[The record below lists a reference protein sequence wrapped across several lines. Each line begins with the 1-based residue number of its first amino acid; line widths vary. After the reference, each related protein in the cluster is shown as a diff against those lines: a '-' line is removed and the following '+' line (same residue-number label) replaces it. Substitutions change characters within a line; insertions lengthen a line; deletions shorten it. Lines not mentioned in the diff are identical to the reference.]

1 MTDASTTP
9 TVNTAPL
16 EAVVAAV
23 AVNEQVAAWTAAVR
37 SDAEGGA
44 HARISEPVLPLL
56 LAAANVG
63 APTGDGR
70 FEPVNARPL
79 LVVAATDAD
88 AERIAESIGW
98 YLGASNAAP
107 YVSRGVKYGS
117 GVAPAPARVGA
128 RENARRVAHHHGVV
142 VASVASLLE
151 RVPRAEQRPGP
162 VEVAVGETID
172 RDELVRALIE
182 AGYERAEQADARGQV
197 AVRGDI
203 VDVFGTTA
211 QHPVRIELFDDE
223 IETIRQFSPYT
234 QRSLGPLNRMCLQP
248 ASEASGLGS
257 DAAWWGGGTEGD
269 GPSDPV
275 WDAVEGAMEPAW
287 KTFANECHLL
297 VWDAA
302 SVQRELDD
310 QTTEIAA
317 SAHHIIEPAYE
328 GRGAVSELLSAA
340 DRLDALSSGQAFQFE
355 AQPPVFSAVGFA
367 EAENELA
374 GMINRGLRVV
384 VTFPHAGHLGRVR
397 NQLRKVDAHEM
408 FKRDSPALRP
418 LAGDGD
424 ESELAQAARELDA
437 AARERNSDRPEAWF
451 GISMLAQGVVS
462 RQLGIAIVP
471 SGRLFRTRVTGTDA
485 HGAGPAGKIGQ
496 AMQAF
501 TSLRLGDYVV
511 HEDHGVAR
519 FAGFETKT
527 VAGVTRDYL
536 KLDFAGADK
545 VFVPHEQMGKVTR
558 YVGADGGAP
567 TLSKLGGKRW
577 DQLKNRARQAVHEL
591 AGELLALYAKR
602 ARAVGHAFPEDEEI
616 VERFEAA
623 FPYEETEDQLTA
635 IASVKH
641 DMEQPHPMDR
651 LIVGDVGFGK
661 TEVAMRAAMKAVAG
675 GRQVMVLVPTTVL
688 ADQHLRSFRERIG
701 ELPITVD
708 MVSRF
713 RTPKATKEILKGF
726 SEGKLDMLI
735 GTHRLLSRDVLPK
748 TLGLVIVD
756 EEQRFGVAQ
765 KELLRQMRLE
775 VDVLALSAT
784 PIPRT
789 LHMSLAGIR
798 DITVIETAPHGR
810 RPIATHVGEYDE
822 ELVKMSIKRELE
834 REGQVFILHNRVETI
849 DEAAEKIR
857 QIVPEARVAVGH
869 GQMTEKQLESV
880 MMGLMRRDFDVLV
893 ATTIIESGLDVPTA
907 NTLIIDRADMLGM
920 SQLYQIRGRVGR
932 STRSAHAY
940 LFYPSARELS
950 EDARARLTTL
960 SDFTDL
966 GSGSKIAMRD
976 LELRGAGNLL
986 GSEQSGHVA
995 AIGFELYMD
1004 MLQGAVA
1011 EMSGDPIVEEQPALI
1026 ETKLHAYV
1034 PADYVASEAIKID
1047 VHRRIAL
1054 ARSEEQLDALME
1066 ELGDRFGEVPEPVCN
1081 LIDLSRVRL
1090 LLNRLRARRI
1100 TVGPPKI
1107 AFGPVNLSSTQ
1118 LGYLKADAPWAV
1130 YNGNSG
1136 ELAVRVT
1143 TREESAPKAL
1153 ELLRA
1158 TARVLGR

>member
-1 MTDASTTP
+1 VSVRPSIAAVAS
-9 TVNTAPL
+9 PL
-16 EAVVAAV
+16 ESVVAA
-23 AVNEQVAAWTAAVR
+23 AAANPLVAAWVADVR
-37 SDAEGGA
+37 GDTGSG
-44 HARISEPVLPLL
+44 HARISEAVLPLL
-56 LAAANVG
+56 VAAAHFG
-63 APTGDGR
+63 TPGRDGG
-70 FEPVNARPL
+70 FEPVEERPL
-79 LVVAATDAD
+79 LLVAETDAD
-88 AERIAESIGW
+88 AERWAEAIGW
-98 YLGASNAAP
+98 FVGVDRAAA
-107 YVSRGVKYGS
+107 YVSRAVQYGS
-117 GVAPAPARVGA
+117 GVAPSPARVGTRERA
-128 RENARRVAHHHGVV
+128 RQVARTHGVV

-151 RVPRAEQRPGP
+151 RVPVGDARPVP
-162 VEVAVGETID
+162 VTVSTTTNID
-172 RDELVRALIE
+172 RDALVRQLVD
-182 AGYERAEQADARGQV
+182 AGYERVEQADDRGQL

-211 QHPVRIELFDDE
+211 QYPVRIELFDDE
-223 IETIRQFSPYT
+223 VEAIRQFSPYT
-234 QRSLGPLNRMCLQP
+234 QRSLGPLDHIEFQP
-248 ASEASGLGS
+248 ASEAIGLGS
-257 DAAWWGGGTEGD
+257 AAGWWDTHHEGTAPEDPVIDAAD
-269 GPSDPV
+269 GQL
-275 WDAVEGAMEPAW
+275 EPAW
-287 KTFANECHLL
+287 EAFAGTHLL
-297 VWDAA
+297 VWNAA
-302 SVQRELDD
+302 GVQREFEDALDD
-310 QTTEIAA
+310 INASIAHIPEGAYVDKA
-317 SAHHIIEPAYE
+317 SIA
-328 GRGAVSELLSAA
+328 GLLAAA
-340 DRLDALSSGQAFQFE
+340 DRIDSLAVGQPHSFE
-355 AQPPVFSAVGFA
+355 AQPPVFGAVGFA

-374 GMINRGLRVV
+374 GLANRGLRVV
-384 VTFPHAGHLGRVR
+384 VSFPHAGHLGRTR
-397 NQLRKVDAHEM
+397 NQLRKVDAHELH
-408 FKRDSPALRP
+408 RSPMRP
-418 LAGDGD
+418 PVPEGDD
-424 ESELAQAARELDA
+424 EAAAADA
-437 AARERNSDRPEAWF
+437 AAREANAGRAEAWF
-451 GISMLAQGVVS
+451 AISTLATGFVS
-462 RQLGIAIVP
+462 RQLGLAVVP
-471 SGRLFRTRVTGTDA
+471 SGRLFRTRATGTDA
-485 HGAGPAGKIGQ
+485 GAAGASGRIGQ

-501 TSLRLGDYVV
+501 SSLRLGDYVV

-527 VAGVTRDYL
+527 VASVTRDYL
-536 KLDFAGADK
+536 KLDFKDQDK

-577 DQLKNRARQAVHEL
+577 DQLKNRAKQAVFEL

-602 ARAVGHAFPEDEEI
+602 ARAVGHPFPEDDE
-616 VERFEAA
+616 VMERFELA

-635 IASVKH
+635 IGSVKH

-661 TEVAMRAAMKAVAG
+661 TEVAMRAAIKAVSG

-713 RTPKATKEILKGF
+713 RSPKDTKRILGEF
-726 SEGKLDMLI
+726 ASGKVDILI

-748 TLGLVIVD
+748 QLGLVIVD

-822 ELVKMSIKRELE
+822 GLVKMAITRELD

-849 DEAAEKIR
+849 DEAAMKIR

-869 GQMTEKQLESV
+869 GQMTEKQLETV

-907 NTLIIDRADMLGM
+907 NTLVIDRADMLGM

-950 EDARARLTTL
+950 EEARARLTTL

-986 GSEQSGHVA
+986 GAEQSGHVA

-1011 EMSGDPIVEEQPALI
+1011 EMNGEPMVEEQPALI

-1054 ARSEEQLDALME
+1054 ARDEERLDTLLE
-1066 ELGDRFGEVPEPVCN
+1066 ELADRFGEVPEPVEN
-1081 LIDLSRVRL
+1081 LVALGRMKLLMQRLGARRL
-1090 LLNRLRARRI
+1090 L
-1100 TVGPPKI
+1100 VGTPKVAI
-1107 AFGPVNLSSTQ
+1107 SPINLSSTQ

-1130 YNGNSG
+1130 YNANSG
-1136 ELAVRVT
+1136 ELAVRVLQ
-1143 TREESAPKAL
+1143 RDEAAPKAL

>member
-1 MTDASTTP
+1 MADTSSSTVAPVT
-9 TVNTAPL
+9 PL
-16 EAVVAAV
+16 EPIVAAV
-23 AVNEQVAAWTAAVR
+23 AVNERVAAWIADVR
-37 SDAEGGA
+37 GDTGEG

-56 LAAANVG
+56 LAAASAG
-63 APTGDGR
+63 APSSEGG
-70 FEPVNARPL
+70 FEPIEARPL
-79 LVVAATDAD
+79 LVVTANDAD
-88 AERIAESIGW
+88 AERIAESVGW
-98 YLGASNAAP
+98 YLGADRAAP
-107 YVSRGVKYGS
+107 YVSRNVRYGS
-117 GVAPAPARVGA
+117 GVAPAPARIGA
-128 RENARRVAHHHGVV
+128 REHARRIARANGVV
-142 VASVASLLE
+142 VASVGSLLE
-151 RVPRAEQRPGP
+151 RVPVAESRPEP
-162 VEVAVGETID
+162 LSVGVGDTIE
-172 RDELVRALIE
+172 RDDLLRKLVD
-182 AGYERAEQADARGQV
+182 AGYERTEQADARGQV

-203 VDVFGTTA
+203 IDVYGTTA

-234 QRSLGPLNRMCLQP
+234 QRSLGPLRRIQFQP
-248 ASEASGLGS
+248 ASEAIGLGS
-257 DAAWWGGGTEGD
+257 EAGWWESHGADGPTDPVLDAVDGNFEAAWT
-269 GPSDPV
+269 
-275 WDAVEGAMEPAW
+275 
-287 KTFANECHLL
+287 TFANDCHLL
-297 VWDAA
+297 VWDAG

-310 QTTEIAA
+310 QLAELAA
-317 SAHHIIEPAYE
+317 TAAHIPNGAYDSGPALV
-328 GRGAVSELLSAA
+328 ALLGAA
-340 DRLDALSSGQAFQFE
+340 DRLDPLSSGQTHQFE
-355 AQPPVFSAVGFA
+355 AQPPVFGAVGFA
-367 EAENELA
+367 EAENDLA
-374 GMINRGLRVV
+374 GLVNRGLRVV

-397 NQLRKVDAHEM
+397 NQLRKVDAHELD
-408 FKRDSPALRP
+408 KKGAPALRP
-418 LAGDGD
+418 LAGDSD
-424 ESELAQAARELDA
+424 ESDLARAARDLELDA
-437 AARERNSDRPEAWF
+437 RRANADRPEAWF
-451 GISMLAQGVVS
+451 AISMLAQGVVS

-485 HGAGPAGKIGQ
+485 HTGAAGKIGQ

-536 KLDFAGADK
+536 KLDFSGADK

-602 ARAVGHAFPEDEEI
+602 ARAVGHPFPEDEEI
-616 VERFEAA
+616 VERFEAQ

-635 IASVKH
+635 IAAVKH

-701 ELPITVD
+701 ELPITVN

-713 RTPKATKEILKGF
+713 RSTKDTKVILGEF
-726 SEGKLDMLI
+726 TEGKLDILI

-748 TLGLVIVD
+748 QLGLVIVD

-822 ELVKMSIKRELE
+822 ELVKMSINRELE

-857 QIVPEARVAVGH
+857 QIVPGARVAVGH

-1011 EMSGDPIVEEQPALI
+1011 EMSGEPVVEEQSALI

-1054 ARSEEQLDALME
+1054 ARSEEQLDALAE
-1066 ELGDRFGEVPEPVCN
+1066 ELADRFGEVPEPVTN
-1081 LIDLSRVRL
+1081 LIDLSRMRL
-1090 LLNRLRARRI
+1090 LLGRLGGRRI
-1100 TVGPPKI
+1100 TVGPPKV
-1107 AFGPVNLSSTQ
+1107 AFSPVNLSSTQ

-1130 YNGNSG
+1130 YNATSG

-1143 TREESAPKAL
+1143 TREEAAPKAL
-1153 ELLRA
+1153 ELLRGA
-1158 TARVLGR
+1158 ARILGK

>member
-1 MTDASTTP
+1 MRGDTG
-9 TVNTAPL
+9 N
-16 EAVVAAV
+16 
-23 AVNEQVAAWTAAVR
+23 
-37 SDAEGGA
+37 G

-56 LAAANVG
+56 LAAAHFG
-63 APTGDGR
+63 APNDDLT
-70 FEPVNARPL
+70 FEPVEQRPIL
-79 LVVAATDAD
+79 LVVSND
-88 AERIAESIGW
+88 AEAERW
-98 YLGASNAAP
+98 AEAACWFAGP
-107 YVSRGVKYGS
+107 ERAAAYVSRSVQYGS
-117 GVAPAPARVGA
+117 GVAPSPARVGS
-128 RENARRVAHHHGVV
+128 RERARRVAATNGIV
-142 VASVASLLE
+142 VASLPALLE
-151 RVPRAEQRPGP
+151 RVPVAEARPG
-162 VEVAVGETID
+162 AVRVSTTTRIE
-172 RDELVRALIE
+172 RDDLVRLLID
-182 AGYERAEQADARGQV
+182 AGYERVEQADERGQL

-203 VDVFGTTA
+203 VDVYSTTA
-211 QHPVRIELFDDE
+211 QYPVRIELFDDE
-223 IETIRQFSPYT
+223 VEGIRQFSPYT
-234 QRSLGPLNRMCLQP
+234 QRSLGPLDKIEFQP
-248 ASEASGLGS
+248 ASEAIGLGS
-257 DAAWWGGGTEGD
+257 ASGWWDTHGEGDAPEDPVIDAAD
-269 GPSDPV
+269 GNL
-275 WDAVEGAMEPAW
+275 EPAW
-287 KTFANECHLL
+287 EAFSGTHLL
-297 VWDAA
+297 IWNAA
-302 SVQRELDD
+302 GVQREAEDALDD
-310 QTTEIAA
+310 IAA
-317 SAHHIIEPAYE
+317 SIAHVPEGAYVDK
-328 GRGAVSELLSAA
+328 AAIAKLLGAA
-340 DRLDALSSGQAFQFE
+340 DRLDSLAVGQPHSFE
-355 AQPPVFSAVGFA
+355 AQPPVFGAVGFA

-374 GMINRGLRVV
+374 GLVNRGLRTI
-384 VTFPHAGHLGRVR
+384 VTFPHAGHLGRNR
-397 NQLRKVDAHEM
+397 QQLRKVDAHELHKIPM
-408 FKRDSPALRP
+408 RAPVRE
-418 LAGDGD
+418 GDD
-424 ESELAQAARELDA
+424 EAAAAEA
-437 AARERNSDRPEAWF
+437 AAREANGGRPEAWF
-451 GISMLAQGVVS
+451 AISNLASGLVS

-471 SGRLFRTRVTGTDA
+471 SGRLFRTRATGTDA
-485 HGAGPAGKIGQ
+485 GAAGASGRIGQ

-501 TSLRLGDYVV
+501 SSLRLGDYVV

-536 KLDFAGADK
+536 KLDFKDQDK

-577 DQLKNRARQAVHEL
+577 DQLKNRARQAVFEL

-602 ARAVGHAFPEDEEI
+602 ARAVGHAFPEDEE
-616 VERFEAA
+616 VMERFELA

-651 LIVGDVGFGK
+651 LVVGDVGFGK
-661 TEVAMRAAMKAVAG
+661 TEVAMRAAIKAVSG

-701 ELPITVD
+701 ELPVTVD

-713 RTPKATKEILKGF
+713 RSPKDTKRILGEF
-726 SEGKLDMLI
+726 TAGKVDILI
-735 GTHRLLSRDVLPK
+735 GTHRLLSRDVLPRQ
-748 TLGLVIVD
+748 LGLVILD

-822 ELVKMSIKRELE
+822 ALVKMAIDRELE
-834 REGQVFILHNRVETI
+834 RDGQVFILHNRVETI
-849 DEAAEKIR
+849 DEAAMKIR
-857 QIVPEARVAVGH
+857 QIVPDARVAVGH
-869 GQMTEKQLESV
+869 GQMTEKQLEAV

-907 NTLIIDRADMLGM
+907 NTLVIDRADMLGM

-932 STRSAHAY
+932 SERSAHAY

-950 EDARARLTTL
+950 EEARARLTTL

-986 GSEQSGHVA
+986 GAEQSGHVA

-1011 EMSGDPIVEEQPALI
+1011 EMNGEPMVEEQSALI

-1054 ARSEEQLDALME
+1054 ARDEEKLETLLE
-1066 ELGDRFGEVPEPVCN
+1066 ELADRFGEVPEPVVN
-1081 LIDLSRVRL
+1081 LVSLGRMKL
-1090 LLNRLRARRI
+1090 LLQRIGARRLV
-1100 TVGPPKI
+1100 VGTPKV

-1130 YNGNSG
+1130 YNANSG
-1136 ELAVRVT
+1136 ELAVRVLQ
-1143 TREESAPKAL
+1143 RDEAAPKAL
-1153 ELLRA
+1153 DLLRA

>member
-1 MTDASTTP
+1 VSVRPSISTSFTS
-9 TVNTAPL
+9 PL
-16 EAVVAAV
+16 ESVVAAA
-23 AVNEQVAAWTAAVR
+23 AVNPKVVAWTADVR
-37 SDAEGGA
+37 GDTGSG
-44 HARISEPVLPLL
+44 HARVSEPVLPLL
-56 LAAANVG
+56 LAAANLG
-63 APTGDGR
+63 PLSPDGS
-70 FEPVNARPL
+70 FDPIEARPIL
-79 LVVAATDAD
+79 LVVGNDAD
-88 AERIAESIGW
+88 AERFAEAAGW
-98 YLGASNAAP
+98 FVGARHAAA
-107 YVSRGVKYGS
+107 YVSRAVQYGS
-117 GVAPAPARVGA
+117 GVAPSPARVGA
-128 RENARRVAHHHGVV
+128 REHARRVAATNGIV
-142 VASVASLLE
+142 VASLPALLE
-151 RVPRAEQRPGP
+151 RVPVATARP
-162 VEVAVGETID
+162 VAVSVSTSDSIE
-172 RDELVRALIE
+172 RDALVRSLID
-182 AGYERAEQADARGQV
+182 AGYERVEQADERGQV

-203 VDVFGTTA
+203 VDVYGTTA
-211 QHPVRIELFDDE
+211 QYPVRIELFDTDV
-223 IETIRQFSPYT
+223 ETIRQFSPYT
-234 QRSLGPLNRMCLQP
+234 QRSLGPLDRIEFQP
-248 ASEASGLGS
+248 ASEALGLGS
-257 DAAWWGGGTEGD
+257 ASGWWQTHGEGDAPEDPVIDAADGKLEVAWEAFGGT
-269 GPSDPV
+269 
-275 WDAVEGAMEPAW
+275 
-287 KTFANECHLL
+287 HLL
-297 VWDAA
+297 IWNAA
-302 SVQRELDD
+302 GVQRDAEDALGDLDAS
-310 QTTEIAA
+310 IA
-317 SAHHIIEPAYE
+317 HIPAGSYVDKE
-328 GRGAVSELLSAA
+328 GIAKLLGAA
-340 DRLDALSSGQAFQFE
+340 DRLDSLAVGQPHSFE
-355 AQPPVFSAVGFA
+355 AQPPVFGAVGFA

-374 GMINRGLRVV
+374 GMVNRGLRTV
-384 VTFPHAGHLGRVR
+384 VTFPHAGHLGRTAT
-397 NQLRKVDAHEM
+397 QLRKVDARELH
-408 FKRDSPALRP
+408 KIPLRAP
-418 LAGDGD
+418 VGEGD
-424 ESELAQAARELDA
+424 EDA
-437 AARERNSDRPEAWF
+437 AAAEVAAKEANSGRPEAWF
-451 GISMLAQGVVS
+451 AISSLATGFVS
-462 RQLGIAIVP
+462 RQLGIAVVP
-471 SGRLFRTRVTGTDA
+471 SGRLFRTRATGTDA
-485 HGAGPAGKIGQ
+485 GAAGASGRIGQ

-519 FAGFETKT
+519 FNGFETKT

-536 KLDFAGADK
+536 KLDFQGADK

-602 ARAVGHAFPEDEEI
+602 ARAVGHPFPEDEEI
-616 VERFEAA
+616 MERFELN

-635 IASVKH
+635 IGAVKH

-651 LIVGDVGFGK
+651 LVVGDVGFGK
-661 TEVAMRAAMKAVAG
+661 TEVAMRAAVKAVSG
-675 GRQVMVLVPTTVL
+675 GRQVMVLCPTTVL
-688 ADQHLRSFRERIG
+688 ADQHNRSFKERIG
-701 ELPITVD
+701 DLPISVD

-713 RTPKATKEILKGF
+713 RTPKDTKRVLAEF
-726 SEGKLDMLI
+726 NAGKIDILI

-748 TLGLVIVD
+748 QLGLVVLD
-756 EEQRFGVAQ
+756 EEQRFGVQQ

-789 LHMSLAGIR
+789 LHMSLAGVR

-822 ELVKMSIKRELE
+822 DLVKMAITRELA
-834 REGQVFILHNRVETI
+834 RDGQVFVLHNRVETI
-849 DEAAEKIR
+849 DEAAAKLR
-857 QIVPEARVAVGH
+857 QIMPDARIAIGH

-880 MMGLMRRDFDVLV
+880 MMGLMRRDFDILV

-950 EDARARLTTL
+950 DEARARLTTL

-986 GSEQSGHVA
+986 GAEQSGHVG

-1004 MLQGAVA
+1004 MLQQAVA
-1011 EMSGDPIVEEQPALI
+1011 MMEGEPVIMEQEPLI

-1054 ARSEEQLDALME
+1054 ARSEAQLDSLME
-1066 ELGDRFGEVPEPVCN
+1066 ELADRFGEVPEPVEN
-1081 LIDLSRVRL
+1081 LAALGRMKLLMQRL
-1090 LLNRLRARRI
+1090 GARRL
-1100 TVGPPKI
+1100 TVGPPKV
-1107 AFGPVNLSSTQ
+1107 AFSPVNLSATQ
-1118 LGYLKADAPWAV
+1118 LGYLKAETPWAV
-1130 YNGNSG
+1130 WNANSG

-1143 TREESAPKAL
+1143 TREEAAPKAV

-1158 TARVLGR
+1158 TARVLGK

>member
-1 MTDASTTP
+1 MAATEPVVAWVADVRTDTGSGHAR
-9 TVNTAPL
+9 VGAPL
-16 EAVVAAV
+16 
-23 AVNEQVAAWTAAVR
+23 
-37 SDAEGGA
+37 
-44 HARISEPVLPLL
+44 LPLL
-56 LAAANVG
+56 LAAAHLGPVS
-63 APTGDGR
+63 PDGT
-70 FEPVNARPL
+70 FEPVEARPL
-79 LVVAATDAD
+79 LIVAATDGD
-88 AERIAESIGW
+88 AERIADSVRW
-98 YLGASNAAP
+98 YVGPDRAAP
-107 YVSRGVKYGS
+107 YVSRAVRYGS
-117 GVAPAPARVGA
+117 GVAPSPARVGA
-128 RENARRVAHHHGVV
+128 RGHARRVARTNGIV
-142 VASVASLLE
+142 VASVAALLE
-151 RVPRAEQRPGP
+151 RVPKTTARPEP
-162 VEVAVGETID
+162 VQVDVTDRID
-172 RDELVRALIE
+172 RDALVRSLVD
-182 AGYERAEQADARGQV
+182 AGYERVEQADERGQM

-203 VDVFGTTA
+203 VDVYGTTA
-211 QHPVRIELFDDE
+211 PYPVRIELFDDE
-223 IETIRQFSPYT
+223 IEHIRQFSPYT
-234 QRSLGPLNRMCLQP
+234 QRSLGPLTHVTFEP
-248 ASEASGLGS
+248 ASEVRGMGS
-257 DAAWWGGGTEGD
+257 AAEWWTSHADDD
-269 GPSDPV
+269 GSVSDPV
-275 WDAVEGAMEPAW
+275 IDFVEGELEAAW
-287 KTFANECHLL
+287 EAFAGTHLL
-297 VWDAA
+297 IWEAA
-302 SVQRELDD
+302 QTQREASEQLAELEVARLPDGAYVARELVTDLLAAGDQLDPLGTG
-310 QTTEIAA
+310 QT
-317 SAHHIIEPAYE
+317 H
-328 GRGAVSELLSAA
+328 
-340 DRLDALSSGQAFQFE
+340 QFD
-355 AQPPVFSAVGFA
+355 AQPPVFGAVGFA

-374 GMINRGLRVV
+374 GLIGRGLRTVI
-384 VTFPHAGHLGRVR
+384 TFPHAGQLGRVR
-397 NQLRKVDAHEM
+397 QQLRKVDAHELH
-408 FKRDSPALRP
+408 KDGAPPLRP
-418 LAGDGD
+418 LAPDGD
-424 ESELAQAARELDA
+424 DSETAVAARELDA
-437 AARERNSDRPEAWF
+437 QAREANGGRPESWF
-451 GISMLAQGVVS
+451 AISTLGQGVVS

-471 SGRLFRTRVTGTDA
+471 SGRLFRTRVTGQDA
-485 HGAGPAGKIGQ
+485 NASASGRIGQ

-501 TSLRLGDYVV
+501 TSLRVGDYVV

-536 KLDFAGADK
+536 KLDFSGADK

-577 DQLKNRARQAVHEL
+577 DQLRNRARQAVHEL

-602 ARAVGHAFPEDEEI
+602 ARAVGHAFPEDEEV

-635 IASVKH
+635 IAAVKH

-675 GRQVMVLVPTTVL
+675 GRQVMMLCPTTVL

-701 ELPITVD
+701 DLPVTVE

-713 RTPKATKEILKGF
+713 RTPKETKRILEEFAG
-726 SEGKLDMLI
+726 GKVDILI
-735 GTHRLLSRDVLPK
+735 GTHRILSRDVLPK
-748 TLGLVIVD
+748 ALGLVIVD

-775 VDVLALSAT
+775 VDVLSLSAT

-798 DITVIETAPHGR
+798 DITVIETAPQGR

-822 ELVKMSIKRELE
+822 AVVTQAITRELE

-857 QIVPEARVAVGH
+857 QMVPKARVAVGH
-869 GQMTEKQLESV
+869 GQMTEKQLEGV

-893 ATTIIESGLDVPTA
+893 ATTIIESGLDVPDA
-907 NTLIIDRADMLGM
+907 NTLVVDRADMLGM

-950 EDARARLTTL
+950 EEARARLTTL

-986 GSEQSGHVA
+986 GGEQSGHVA

-1004 MLQGAVA
+1004 MLQSAVA
-1011 EMSGDPIVEEQPALI
+1011 EMAGEPIVEETPALI

-1054 ARSEEQLDALME
+1054 ARDEDRLDALVE
-1066 ELGDRFGEVPEPVCN
+1066 ELTDRFGELPEPVSN
-1081 LIDLSRVRL
+1081 LVDLGRMRL
-1090 LLNRLRARRI
+1090 LMQRLGARRLV
-1100 TVGPPKI
+1100 VGPPRV
-1107 AFGPVNLSSTQ
+1107 AFAPVNLTSTQ
-1118 LGYLKADAPWAV
+1118 LGYLQAATPWAV

-1136 ELAVRVT
+1136 ELGVRVT
-1143 TREESAPKAL
+1143 TREEAAPKAV
-1153 ELLRA
+1153 ELLRSA
-1158 TARVLGR
+1158 ARILGR

>member
-1 MTDASTTP
+1 M
-9 TVNTAPL
+9 TAPSPAISTATAAAPL
-16 EAVVAAV
+16 LPVVAAAAANPAVQAWV
-23 AVNEQVAAWTAAVR
+23 ADVR
-37 SDAEGGA
+37 ADTGQG

-56 LAAANVG
+56 LAAANLG
-63 APTGDGR
+63 PLDSGGGFAPVD
-70 FEPVNARPL
+70 ERPIL
-79 LVVAATDAD
+79 LVVANDAD
-88 AERIAESIGW
+88 AERWAEAAGW
-98 YLGASNAAP
+98 FVGADRAAA
-107 YVSRGVKYGS
+107 YVSRSVQYGS
-117 GVAPAPARVGA
+117 GVAPSPARVGL
-128 RENARRVAHHHGVV
+128 RERARRTARTNGIV
-142 VASVASLLE
+142 VASMPALLE
-151 RVPRAEQRPGP
+151 RVPQAASRPEP
-162 VEVAVGETID
+162 VVVASTDTLE
-172 RDELVRALIE
+172 RDDLVRSLID
-182 AGYERAEQADARGQV
+182 AGYERVEQADERGQV

-203 VDVFGTTA
+203 VDVYGTTA
-211 QHPVRIELFDDE
+211 QYPVRIEFFDDE
-223 IETIRQFSPYT
+223 VEAIRQFSPYT
-234 QRSLGPLNRMCLQP
+234 QRSLGPLDRIELMP
-248 ASEASGLGS
+248 ASEAIGLGS
-257 DAAWWGGGTEGD
+257 ASGWWDAHAEGEQPEDPVIDAAD
-269 GPSDPV
+269 GHLEAA
-275 WDAVEGAMEPAW
+275 WEAFRDA
-287 KTFANECHLL
+287 HLL
-297 VWDAA
+297 LWNGAG
-302 SVQRELDD
+302 VQREAEDLLADLDAS
-310 QTTEIAA
+310 IA
-317 SAHHIIEPAYE
+317 HVPEGAYVDK
-328 GRGAVSELLSAA
+328 GAIAKLLAAA
-340 DRLDALSSGQAFQFE
+340 DRLDSLAVGQPHSFE
-355 AQPPVFSAVGFA
+355 AQPPVFGAVGFG

-374 GMINRGLRVV
+374 GLVNRGMRAV
-384 VTFPHAGHLGRVR
+384 VTFPHAGHLGRTR
-397 NQLRKVDAHEM
+397 QQLRKVDAHELH
-408 FKRDSPALRP
+408 RIPLRAP
-418 LAGDGD
+418 VAEGDD
-424 ESELAQAARELDA
+424 DAAAAEA
-437 AARERNSDRPEAWF
+437 AAREANADRPEAWF
-451 GISMLAQGVVS
+451 AISTLATGFVS
-462 RQLGIAIVP
+462 KQLGIAVVP
-471 SGRLFRTRVTGTDA
+471 SGRLFRTRATGTDA
-485 HGAGPAGKIGQ
+485 GAAGATGRIGQ

-501 TSLRLGDYVV
+501 TSLRVGDYVV

-536 KLDFAGADK
+536 KLDFKGADK

-577 DQLKNRARQAVHEL
+577 DQLKNRARQAVFEL

-602 ARAVGHAFPEDEEI
+602 SRAVGHAFPEDEE
-616 VERFEAA
+616 VMERFELT

-651 LIVGDVGFGK
+651 LVVGDVGFGK
-661 TEVAMRAAMKAVAG
+661 TEVAMRAAIKAVSG

-713 RTPKATKEILKGF
+713 RTPKDTRRVLQEFGA
-726 SEGKLDMLI
+726 GKVDILI

-748 TLGLVIVD
+748 ELGLVIVD

-822 ELVKMSIKRELE
+822 QLVKMAIERELA
-834 REGQVFILHNRVETI
+834 RDGQVFILHNRVETI
-849 DEAAEKIR
+849 DEAAAKIR

-869 GQMTEKQLESV
+869 GQMSEKQLEGV

-907 NTLIIDRADMLGM
+907 NTLVIDRADMLGM

-932 STRSAHAY
+932 SERSAHAY

-950 EDARARLTTL
+950 EEARARLTTL

-986 GSEQSGHVA
+986 GAEQSGHVA

-1004 MLQGAVA
+1004 MLQSAVA
-1011 EMSGDPIVEEQPALI
+1011 EMNGEPMLEEQSALI

-1054 ARSEEQLDALME
+1054 ARDEQKLESLLE
-1066 ELGDRFGEVPEPVCN
+1066 ELEDRFGEVPEPVHN
-1081 LIDLSRVRL
+1081 LVDLGRVRL
-1090 LLNRLRARRI
+1090 LMQRLGAKRI
-1100 TVGPPKI
+1100 VVGTPKV
-1107 AFGPVNLSSTQ
+1107 AFAPVNLSSTQ

-1130 YNGNSG
+1130 YNSNSG
-1136 ELAVRVT
+1136 ELAVRVLK
-1143 TREESAPKAL
+1143 REEAAPKAI

-1158 TARVLGR
+1158 ACRVLGR

>member
-1 MTDASTTP
+1 MSANLSTVPTTAS
-9 TVNTAPL
+9 PL
-16 EAVVAAV
+16 GSVVAAA
-23 AVNEQVAAWTAAVR
+23 AVNPAVAAWAVDVR
-37 SDAEGGA
+37 GDTGNG
-44 HARISEPVLPLL
+44 HARVSESVLALL
-56 LAAANVG
+56 LAVAHYGLPARD
-63 APTGDGR
+63 GD
-70 FEPVNARPL
+70 FDPVEQRPVL
-79 LVVAATDAD
+79 LVTETDAD
-88 AERIAESIGW
+88 AERIAEAAGW
-98 YLGASNAAP
+98 FVGTERAVA
-107 YVSRGVKYGS
+107 YVSRAVQYGS
-117 GVAPAPARVGA
+117 GVAPSPARIGS
-128 RENARRVAHHHGVV
+128 RERARRVAHSSGVV
-142 VASVASLLE
+142 VASLPALLE
-151 RVPRAEQRPGP
+151 RVPVATARPAP
-162 VEVAVGETID
+162 VRVGAGDTID
-172 RDELVRALIE
+172 RDDLVRALID
-182 AGYERAEQADARGQV
+182 AGYERVEQADERGQL

-211 QHPVRIELFDDE
+211 QYPVRVELFDDE
-223 IETIRQFSPYT
+223 IEGIRQFSPYT
-234 QRSLGPLNRMCLQP
+234 QRSLGPLARIEFQP
-248 ASEASGLGS
+248 ASEAIGLGS
-257 DAAWWGGGTEGD
+257 ASGWWESHGEGED
-269 GPSDPV
+269 PEDPV
-275 WDAVEGAMEPAW
+275 IDAVDGRLESGWEAF
-287 KTFANECHLL
+287 TGTHLL
-297 VWDAA
+297 IWNAA
-302 SVQRELDD
+302 GVQRTAEEALAELDAS
-310 QTTEIAA
+310 IA
-317 SAHHIIEPAYE
+317 HIPANAY
-328 GRGAVSELLSAA
+328 ADKAAIATLLGAA
-340 DRLDALSSGQAFQFE
+340 DRLDSLSVGQPHSFE
-355 AQPPVFSAVGFA
+355 AQPPVFGAVGFA

-374 GMINRGLRVV
+374 GLTNRGLRTV
-384 VTFPHAGHLGRVR
+384 VTFPHAGHLGRTR
-397 NQLRKVDAHEM
+397 QQLRKVDAHELH
-408 FKRDSPALRP
+408 KDPLRP
-418 LAGDGD
+418 PVLEGDD
-424 ESELAQAARELDA
+424 DAKAAEA
-437 AARERNSDRPEAWF
+437 AAREANAGRPEAWF
-451 GISMLAQGVVS
+451 AISTLATGFVS
-462 RQLGIAIVP
+462 RQLGLAVVP
-471 SGRLFRTRVTGTDA
+471 SGRLFRTRATGTDA
-485 HGAGPAGKIGQ
+485 GAAGASGRIGQ

-536 KLDFAGADK
+536 KLDFKGADK

-577 DQLKNRARQAVHEL
+577 DQLKNRAKQAVFEL

-602 ARAVGHAFPEDEEI
+602 ARAVGHAFPEDEE
-616 VERFEAA
+616 VMERFELA

-635 IASVKH
+635 IAAVKG

-651 LIVGDVGFGK
+651 LVVGDVGFGK
-661 TEVAMRAAMKAVAG
+661 TEVAMRAAVKAVSG
-675 GRQVMVLVPTTVL
+675 GRQVMVLVPTTIL

-701 ELPITVD
+701 ELPITVN

-713 RTPKATKEILKGF
+713 RSPKATKEILGDF
-726 SEGKLDMLI
+726 TSGKLDILI

-748 TLGLVIVD
+748 ELGLVVVD

-822 ELVKMSIKRELE
+822 GIVKMAIERELE

-849 DEAAEKIR
+849 DEAAMKIR

-869 GQMTEKQLESV
+869 GQMTEKQLETV

-907 NTLIIDRADMLGM
+907 NTLVIDRADMLGM

-932 STRSAHAY
+932 SARSAHAY

-950 EDARARLTTL
+950 EEARARLTTL

-986 GSEQSGHVA
+986 GAEQSGHVA
-995 AIGFELYMD
+995 AVGFELYMD
-1004 MLQGAVA
+1004 MLQGADA
-1011 EMSGDPIVEEQPALI
+1011 QMTGEPMVEEQSALI

-1047 VHRRIAL
+1047 LHRRIAL
-1054 ARSEEQLDALME
+1054 ARDEQQLETLLE
-1066 ELGDRFGEVPEPVCN
+1066 ELADRFGEEVPEPVQN
-1081 LIDLSRVRL
+1081 LVSLGRMRL
-1090 LLNRLRARRI
+1090 LMQRLGARRLL
-1100 TVGPPKI
+1100 VGTPKV
-1107 AFGPVNLSSTQ
+1107 AFGPINLSSTQ
-1118 LGYLKADAPWAV
+1118 LGYLKAEVPWAV
-1130 YNGNSG
+1130 YNSDSG
-1136 ELAVRVT
+1136 ELAARVLQ
-1143 TREESAPKAL
+1143 RDEAAPKAL

>member
-1 MTDASTTP
+1 VSAPASSRSTAA
-9 TVNTAPL
+9 APL
-16 EAVVAAV
+16 LPIVAAAASNAAVVA
-23 AVNEQVAAWTAAVR
+23 WMRDVR
-37 SDAEGGA
+37 GDTGNG

-56 LAAANVG
+56 LAAANLG
-63 APTGDGR
+63 PLAADGE
-70 FEPVNARPL
+70 FEPVDERAIL
-79 LVVAATDAD
+79 LVVTNDSE
-88 AERIAESIGW
+88 AERWAEAAGW
-98 YLGASNAAP
+98 FVGADRAAA
-107 YVSRGVKYGS
+107 YVSRAVQYGS
-117 GVAPAPARVGA
+117 GVAPSPARIGSRERA
-128 RENARRVAHHHGVV
+128 RQVARSGGIV
-142 VASVASLLE
+142 VASMAALLE
-151 RVPRAEQRPGP
+151 RVPHAGARPAP
-162 VEVAVGETID
+162 VTVTTTDTID
-172 RDELVRALIE
+172 RDELVRLLVD
-182 AGYERAEQADARGQV
+182 AGYERVEQADERGQL

-203 VDVFGTTA
+203 VDVYGTTA
-211 QHPVRIELFDDE
+211 QYPVRIELFDDE
-223 IETIRQFSPYT
+223 IEAIRQFSPYT
-234 QRSLGPLNRMCLQP
+234 QRSLGPLDRIDLQP
-248 ASEASGLGS
+248 ASEAIGLGS
-257 DAAWWGGGTEGD
+257 ASGWWDAHGEGDAPEDPVIDAAD
-269 GPSDPV
+269 GRLEAAWEPLA
-275 WDAVEGAMEPAW
+275 DA
-287 KTFANECHLL
+287 HLL
-297 VWDAA
+297 LWNGAG
-302 SVQRELDD
+302 VQREAEDLLGDLDAS
-310 QTTEIAA
+310 IA
-317 SAHHIIEPAYE
+317 HVPEGAYVDK
-328 GRGAVSELLSAA
+328 GAIAKLLSAA
-340 DRLDALSSGQAFQFE
+340 DRLDSLAVGQPHSFE
-355 AQPPVFSAVGFA
+355 AQPPVFGAVGFA

-374 GMINRGLRVV
+374 GLVNRGLRTI
-384 VTFPHAGHLGRVR
+384 VTFPHAGHLGRT
-397 NQLRKVDAHEM
+397 NKQLRKVDAHELH
-408 FKRDSPALRP
+408 KVALRP
-418 LAGDGD
+418 PVADGD
-424 ESELAQAARELDA
+424 DEARAAEASAREA
-437 AARERNSDRPEAWF
+437 NSDRPEAWF
-451 GISMLAQGVVS
+451 AISTLAAGFIS
-462 RQLGIAIVP
+462 RQLGIAVVS
-471 SGRLFRTRVTGTDA
+471 SGRLFRTRATGTDA
-485 HGAGPAGKIGQ
+485 GAAGASGRIGQ

-536 KLDFAGADK
+536 KLDFQGADK

-577 DQLKNRARQAVHEL
+577 DQLKNRAKQAVFEL

-602 ARAVGHAFPEDEEI
+602 SRAVGHAYPEDEE
-616 VERFEAA
+616 VMERFELA

-635 IASVKH
+635 IAAVKH

-651 LIVGDVGFGK
+651 LVVGDVGFGK
-661 TEVAMRAAMKAVAG
+661 TEVAMRAAIKAVAG

-701 ELPITVD
+701 ELPVTVD

-713 RTPKATKEILKGF
+713 RTTKETKRIL
-726 SEGKLDMLI
+726 SEFGTGKVDILI
-735 GTHRLLSRDVLPK
+735 GTHRLLSRDVMPK
-748 TLGLVIVD
+748 DLGLVILD

-822 ELVKMSIKRELE
+822 QLVKMAIDRELE
-834 REGQVFILHNRVETI
+834 RDGQVFILHNRVETI
-849 DEAAEKIR
+849 DEAAAKIR
-857 QIVPEARVAVGH
+857 QIVPDARVAVGH

-907 NTLIIDRADMLGM
+907 NTLVIDRADMLGM

-932 STRSAHAY
+932 SERSAHAY

-950 EDARARLTTL
+950 EEARARLTTL

-986 GSEQSGHVA
+986 GAEQSGHVA

-1004 MLQGAVA
+1004 MLQSAVA
-1011 EMSGDPIVEEQPALI
+1011 EMNGESLVQEQPALI

-1054 ARSEEQLDALME
+1054 ARDEQALETLLE
-1066 ELGDRFGEVPEPVCN
+1066 ELADRFGEVPEPVRN
-1081 LIDLSRVRL
+1081 LVDLGRVRL
-1090 LLNRLRARRI
+1090 LVQRLGARRI
-1100 TVGPPKI
+1100 VVGTPKV
-1107 AFGPVNLSSTQ
+1107 AFAPVNFTSTQ

-1130 YNGNSG
+1130 YNANSG
-1136 ELAVRVT
+1136 ELAVRVLQ
-1143 TREESAPKAL
+1143 RDEAAPRAI

-1158 TARVLGR
+1158 AARVLGR